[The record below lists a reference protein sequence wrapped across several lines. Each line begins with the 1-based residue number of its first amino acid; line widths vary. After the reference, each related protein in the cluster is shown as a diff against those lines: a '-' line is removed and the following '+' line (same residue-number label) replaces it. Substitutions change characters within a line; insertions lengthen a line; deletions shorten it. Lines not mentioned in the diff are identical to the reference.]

1 LFTQDLFETLVTVEE
16 EGMEDVVDDEDYKDE
31 TLLLALSI
39 SAGYGDVQDPDT
51 GLLQSRGHGWEA

>member
-1 LFTQDLFETLVTVEE
+1 MEE
-16 EGMEDVVDDEDYKDE
+16 EVVDDEDYKDE

-39 SAGYGDVQDPDT
+39 SPGYGDVHDPET